1 MPVDVTLVS
10 AFLVGLLGS
19 THCIAMCGGIVG
31 ALTMGLA
38 PAARRSP
45 WTLLPYLI
53 AYNIGR
59 IASYAVAG
67 AVLGLLSAQV
77 LRVATPAGAQ
87 LFTRI
92 VAGGFMIAFGLY
104 LTGWWPVLTRLEKLG
119 AKLWKHIEPFGR
131 RFLPVNHPAKALML
145 GLVWGW
151 LPCGMVYSALA
162 WALVSGSAAD
172 GALLM
177 LAFGLGTLPM
187 LLVLGAAARW
197 LGGLARQRWLRVGAG
212 AVLVLFGLYFM
223 LAPRGHQHAPAP
235 EKAPVTDHA
244 YHGGH

>member
-1 MPVDVTLVS
+1 MAADVTLAS

-31 ALTMGLA
+31 ALTLGLE
-38 PAARRSP
+38 PAARHSP
-45 WTLLPYLI
+45 ARLLPYLL
-53 AYNIGR
+53 AYNAGR
-59 IASYAVAG
+59 IASYAIAG
-67 AVLGLLSAQV
+67 ALLGWLSAQV

-87 LFTRI
+87 LFTRV

-104 LTGWWPVLTRLEKLG
+104 LSGWWPMLTHLERFG

-131 RFLPVNHPAKALML
+131 RFLPVNHPAKALVL
-145 GLVWGW
+145 GIVWGW

-172 GALLM
+172 GAAIM

-187 LLVLGAAARW
+187 LLALGGAARW
-197 LGGLARQRWLRVGAG
+197 LGDLARQRWLRVGAG
-212 AVLVLFGLYFM
+212 VALILFGLYFM
-223 LAPRGHQHAPAP
+223 LAPRSHSHAPAAGGDSP
-235 EKAPVTDHA
+235 AHPAGHA
-244 YHGGH
+244 RP

>member
-1 MPVDVTLVS
+1 MPVDVTLAS

-31 ALTMGLA
+31 ALTMGLD

-45 WTLLPYLI
+45 WALLPYLL
-53 AYNIGR
+53 AYNVGR
-59 IASYAVAG
+59 IASYAAAG
-67 AVLGLLSAQV
+67 AILGLLSAQV

-104 LTGWWPVLTRLEKLG
+104 LTGWWPVLTRLEQLG
-119 AKLWKHIEPFGR
+119 ARLWQHIEPLGR
-131 RFLPVNHPAKALML
+131 RFLPVDHPGKALAL

-177 LAFGLGTLPM
+177 LAFGFGTLPM
-187 LLVLGAAARW
+187 LLALGGAARW
-197 LGGLARQRWLRVGAG
+197 LGDLARQRWLRVGAG
-212 AVLVLFGLYFM
+212 ALLILFGLYFM
-223 LAPRGHQHAPAP
+223 LAPRGHQHAPTPGASATAHP
-235 EKAPVTDHA
+235 SE
-244 YHGGH
+244 HGSN

>member
-1 MPVDVTLVS
+1 MPVEVTLTS

-45 WTLLPYLI
+45 WALLPYLL

-59 IASYAVAG
+59 IASYAVSG
-67 AVLGLLSAQV
+67 ALLGLLSAQV
-77 LRVATPAGAQ
+77 LRITTPAGAQ

-104 LTGWWPVLTRLEKLG
+104 LSGWWPVLTRLESLG
-119 AKLWKHIEPFGR
+119 AKLWKHIEPIGR
-131 RFLPVNHPAKALML
+131 RFLPVNHPLKALAL

-162 WALVSGSAAD
+162 WALVSGSATD

-187 LLVLGAAARW
+187 LLALGAAARW
-197 LGGLARQRWLRVGAG
+197 LGHLARQRWLRVGAG
-212 AVLVLFGLYFM
+212 VVLILFGLYFM
-223 LAPRGHQHAPAP
+223 LAPRSPHHAPAP
-235 EKAPVTDHA
+235 GGAPAEHHA
-244 YHGGH
+244 GHGSH